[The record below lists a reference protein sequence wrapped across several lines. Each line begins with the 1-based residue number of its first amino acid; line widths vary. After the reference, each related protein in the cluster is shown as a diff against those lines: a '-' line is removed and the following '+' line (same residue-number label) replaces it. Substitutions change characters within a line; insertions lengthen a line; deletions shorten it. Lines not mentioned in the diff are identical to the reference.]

1 LKTENLLLD
10 INGNLK
16 ITDFGFADSLAGDDN
31 LSNFLYD
38 CGSPGYKA
46 PEISEGLPYFGHVV
60 DLFASAVI
68 LFNLVTA
75 KAPFI

>member
-1 LKTENLLLD
+1 MKTENLLLD

-16 ITDFGFADSLAGDDN
+16 ITDFGFADSVAGDDN

-38 CGSPGYKA
+38 CGTKGYKA

-60 DLFASAVI
+60 VVASAVI
-68 LFNLVTA
+68 LLNLVTA
-75 KAPFI
+75 LAPFI